1 MKDFS
6 SDLGELRRRL
16 SEAAQYLNIETS
28 RGLLVELEGEVA
40 KPDLWNDQ
48 EHAKKVNSQ
57 YAALKADI
65 DQFNSLTATV
75 DDLFILHELARA
87 EDDATQEPELEK
99 AKSILSNL
107 QDRFPNNLPPIILL
121 HGPLEEST
129 MYALRNATLISKNN
143 QSIMAVPSRVEVNF
157 AETSISTNL
166 ASLGMCCISPPV
178 LRASEIDNF
187 VYEDFFCVSSNATI
201 SNYFCRFGEFVA
213 KRILDKKREREAPT
227 TKLGSIYS
235 GLGKGILLLD
245 RYRKNKKLSVMQA
258 RSQMQVHNSEQMS
271 NDSSSIPAFLSKQ
284 N

>member
-57 YAALKADI
+57 YVALKADI

-99 AKSILSNL
+99 
-107 QDRFPNNLPPIILL
+107 
-121 HGPLEEST
+121 G
-129 MYALRNATLISKNN
+129 
-143 QSIMAVPSRVEVNF
+143 V
-157 AETSISTNL
+157 
-166 ASLGMCCISPPV
+166 
-178 LRASEIDNF
+178 
-187 VYEDFFCVSSNATI
+187 
-201 SNYFCRFGEFVA
+201 FGC
-213 KRILDKKREREAPT
+213 
-227 TKLGSIYS
+227 
-235 GLGKGILLLD
+235 
-245 RYRKNKKLSVMQA
+245 
-258 RSQMQVHNSEQMS
+258 RSQLDALELRSMFTGEHDECDAILQINAKDGGVDAQDWS
-271 NDSSSIPAFLSKQ
+271 
-284 N
+284 